1 MNIAFISY
9 SRLDID
15 IAVDLQR
22 KLEKYPYPHD
32 MVDEENRPEDS
43 RFVRK
48 VFLDIT
54 DLPVKTE
61 SFSEDIKNNLKNSKY
76 LIVICSENSL
86 QSDYVKKEIDYF
98 LETHDNNSDLIVA
111 IYVDNIMSGFHPV
124 IDKIVAT
131 RNCPIYVT
139 GKGDAGAV
147 GRKYCFYHL
156 LEFLLKVDFDKL
168 YNRYERYKR
177 RKTYY
182 RHLMLTTVVVVVI
195 GFLVWALISQI
206 SLRKTEIR
214 RAETQEKKA
223 MFEQKTF
230 PFSIVVGYVG
240 NFLKPMVRTLR
251 ETEGDVDII
260 VYMPNNYSEL
270 NFVLRY
276 DMYKSYLSR
285 HYGIDSTK
293 VSLQSVPVASRRRD
307 ITIPCVDFY
316 GRSIYI
322 DNAATVSAFKAVID
336 YKLGNKDI
344 DWGQNQDQMVRIYT
358 DEFIKCSNDSLMEYR
373 SSVHFVRDTLELERV
388 LKEILVN

>member
-9 SRLDID
+9 SRLDFD

-32 MVDEENRPEDS
+32 MVDEENRPEDP

-61 SFSEDIKNNLKNSKY
+61 SFSKDIKNNLKNSKY

-139 GKGDAGAV
+139 GKGDAGAA

-373 SSVHFVRDTLELERV
+373 SSVHFVCDTLELERV